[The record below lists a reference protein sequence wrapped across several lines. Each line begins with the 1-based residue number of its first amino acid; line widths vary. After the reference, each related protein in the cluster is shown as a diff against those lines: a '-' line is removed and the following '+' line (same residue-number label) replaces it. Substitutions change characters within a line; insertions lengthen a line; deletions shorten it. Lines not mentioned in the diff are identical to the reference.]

1 MASTSSAAQQP
12 SISRALEIV
21 RNTEGTVTDSAA
33 TAVLERAISTIW
45 QRIQAQP
52 DSYVMDKTEF
62 AVFNYYRSRFRDSIV
77 AESAAARFWTNF
89 RGNASEIDGYRSP

>member
-1 MASTSSAAQQP
+1 MASNSSAAQQP

-21 RNTEGTVTDSAA
+21 RNNEGTVTDPAA
-33 TAVLERAISTIW
+33 TTVLERAIAAIW

-52 DSYVMDKTEF
+52 DSYVMDRTEF
-62 AVFNYYRSRFRDSIV
+62 AVFNYYRSRYRDSAL
-77 AESAAARFWTNF
+77 AERAAARFWTNF